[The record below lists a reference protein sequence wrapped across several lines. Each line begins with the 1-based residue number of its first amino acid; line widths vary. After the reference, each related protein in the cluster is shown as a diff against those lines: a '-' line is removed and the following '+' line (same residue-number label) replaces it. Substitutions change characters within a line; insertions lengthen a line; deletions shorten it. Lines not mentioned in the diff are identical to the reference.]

1 METNILNFKYLGK
14 VSLPGNYDPIN
25 EFSNLKKAVQEQL
38 GIAFDPF
45 IHAHLSV
52 KTDKLG
58 PKVLDIF
65 EKIA

>member
-1 METNILNFKYLGK
+1 MNFKYLGK
-14 VSLPGNYDPIN
+14 VSLPGNYDPVN
-25 EFSNLKKAVQEQL
+25 EFSNLKKAAQEQL

-45 IHAHLSV
+45 VHAYLAT
-52 KTDKLG
+52 KPGKLG